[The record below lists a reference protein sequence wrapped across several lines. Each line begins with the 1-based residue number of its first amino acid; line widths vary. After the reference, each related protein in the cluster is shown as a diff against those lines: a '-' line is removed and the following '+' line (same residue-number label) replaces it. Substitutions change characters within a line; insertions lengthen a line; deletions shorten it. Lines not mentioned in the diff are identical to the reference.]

1 MERRGN
7 ALRFT
12 AHDPALDSL
21 LGHYATYGK
30 LEGWQRA
37 LRLGLPVSEVGFL
50 CTSPSAAL
58 LPIPPSTVLLCRP
71 DAPPG
76 LGQALPR
83 GRDLRPHQ
91 VSYFVEEVQALEP
104 SAVVVAF
111 LHPSLQFTGA
121 YLPRYRTSGAAT
133 ILRLQGAWIV
143 EYVGPG
149 YDVGD
154 LTRGAAVHVSLRIPS
169 EALADSASSI
179 LRYARA
185 LPGNFRQI
193 SPCAYSEC
201 RARRISTLIKHLHE
215 DAAQDI
221 RSAIPTEPPVLS
233 LSLLRSLQD
242 IIWRLAYRLEQ
253 PLFRQY
259 ETLLLNI
266 YPGPSVHAFEIWQPH
281 RSKPI
286 GPPRVITSD
295 RQP

>member
-7 ALRFT
+7 ALRFS
-12 AHDPALDSL
+12 AHDPAHGSL

-50 CTSPSAAL
+50 FTSSTTAPPAL
-58 LPIPPSTVLLCRP
+58 PPNTVLLCRP

-91 VSYFVEEVQALEP
+91 VPYFVEEVQALEP

-121 YLPRYRTSGAAT
+121 YLPRYRMSGAAT
-133 ILRLQGAWIV
+133 ILRLQSTWIV

-154 LTRGAAVHVSLRIPS
+154 LTRGTAVHVSLRIPS
-169 EALADSASSI
+169 EALGDSVSSI

-185 LPGNFRQI
+185 LPGSLWQI
-193 SPCAYSEC
+193 NRRAYSEC
-201 RARRISTLIKHLHE
+201 RARRVSTLIRDLHE

-221 RSAIPTEPPVLS
+221 RHAIPTEPPVLS
-233 LSLLRSLQD
+233 LSLLRSLQK
-242 IIWRLAYRLEQ
+242 IIWQIAYRPDQ
-253 PLFRQY
+253 PLFRQH

-266 YPGPSVHAFEIWQPH
+266 YPGPSIHAFEIWQPH
-281 RSKPI
+281 RSKPL
-286 GPPRVITSD
+286 SLHA
-295 RQP
+295 